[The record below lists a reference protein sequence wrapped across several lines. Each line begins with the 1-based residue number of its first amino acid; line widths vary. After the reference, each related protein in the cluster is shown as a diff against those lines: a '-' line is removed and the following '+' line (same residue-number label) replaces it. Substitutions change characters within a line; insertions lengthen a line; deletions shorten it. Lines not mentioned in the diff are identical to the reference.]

1 MCMRFWHR
9 CQNMMYSIFHFK
21 KDAIC
26 MGSLLQYLHLLKFG
40 LLLLLVSTD
49 FKRSTTPWM
58 PKKGYLN
65 LRYKQFSYCYPNIR
79 RNNRSRLQGYFLK
92 FITITGKFHNCVS
105 VGRFNIIRNVAPYGM
120 ESFCL
125 GGKFERILNTCNMIL
140 DIMST

>member
-1 MCMRFWHR
+1 MIFWYTLH
-9 CQNMMYSIFHFK
+9 NVMYFIFHLW

-58 PKKGYLN
+58 PKNEYLN
-65 LRYKQFSYCYPNIR
+65 LRYEQFSYSYSNIR
-79 RNNRSRLQGYFLK
+79 RNVIYWVNKLRLLIRWQFM
-92 FITITGKFHNCVS
+92 FITGKFHNCVS
-105 VGRFNIIRNVAPYGM
+105 VGVFNIIRNVAPYGM

-125 GGKFERILNTCNMIL
+125 GSKFERILNICNI
-140 DIMST
+140 I